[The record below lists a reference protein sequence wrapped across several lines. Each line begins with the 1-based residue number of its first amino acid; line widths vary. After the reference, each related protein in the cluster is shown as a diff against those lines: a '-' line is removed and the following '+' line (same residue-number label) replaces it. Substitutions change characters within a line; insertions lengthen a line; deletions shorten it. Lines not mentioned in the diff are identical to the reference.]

1 MFFQKNTAQTAVL
14 VPNKIIEE
22 SRNKARYF
30 KSMYFY
36 FLELTLQNLQI
47 KVQGI
52 WMIFNKLSDYNL
64 IKTMIWIVKFETYCF
79 KD

>member
-52 WMIFNKLSDYNL
+52 WMIFNKFSDEL
-64 IKTMIWIVKFETYCF
+64 VIKTMIWFGKFEVHFF